1 MDQITI
7 PGVDESVLRQLR
19 QIASEDGLPLEES
32 LLRLIVQ
39 AAQQRKARRLDAVF
53 PAPTD

>member
-32 LLRLIVQ
+32 LRRLIVQ
-39 AAQQRKARRLDAVF
+39 AAQQRKVRRLDAVF